1 MYPVSSDFLKAIKST
16 QRSFVLKLEIDTA
29 FDTFYLTE
37 KDVDM
42 GSLKLEEG
50 CVSGDSLELGAA
62 KAALFDISINNRDGR
77 FDDVQFNGGIM
88 KPFIGLELPN
98 GNIEWVPLGV
108 FNIDEVSRP
117 TTSVSLGGSDNLI
130 LFDRDFAD
138 VPVSFPT
145 TNKQLLLAICNRVG
159 VPLATTNFLNDD
171 YVVQKAPDSAMS
183 CRDVVKCIAELAA
196 GFAQCDRT
204 TGALKIMQFQNPGC
218 VQEADIDGGD
228 FLGIDHTASG
238 STVEYDGPFGTKIT
252 SIVVTGKT
260 TQEGTGDPS
269 PDNVR
274 PIHGVTYAEKWDG
287 TLLGNRNLL
296 LNSATIPGLHG
307 WCPTVRTPAVDQGNG
322 FYRIPLNSNVIEIL
336 QDSAITTVNGN
347 QYTESFYFRTDSTT
361 LSFYITFFEKNNN
374 KHNSVKA
381 TIQNLGNGLYRAYAT
396 ATVGDTAIR
405 SIDVNM
411 ITFADGTYIDIG
423 MPKFESGT
431 IVTDYSVA
439 PEDLPSYQKIVF
451 PRELFT
457 DDCYDIIKGQGQAKQ
472 NLITLDGTEA
482 WFANLSFDTQAPD
495 YLHVYT
501 YINDRTP
508 TSRVLSSH
516 FPTVYDWRGNLSG
529 NFIYSENGHATYVFI
544 QKALLPTPDIAG
556 LKSWLAANPVT
567 VLYELATPQT
577 ITGTPQ
583 RILTEGHT
591 VITNDADAQMQ
602 VGYNTMTGDDVDGG
616 DFTWYNTKTTDG
628 GAFVMPDPV
637 VELGPSNRF
646 DFKID
651 DNPVTITGIV
661 YEAEDQD
668 YVIGDRTYALHISD
682 NALIQGDPTEV
693 LNSIADVM
701 IGFTYLPFTSSWQG
715 NPALHPGDIIQ
726 QTDRKG
732 VQYRTIVT
740 NSTYAY
746 RGVCNLSAKGAS
758 EIAHSYQSKQT
769 KKATQLL
776 RLIHEKEVKIDSLS
790 QAILNATNLISGALG
805 GHWINGDELPDEK
818 YHGNVFIAD
827 NKDITKAKKIWRW
840 NLGGF
845 GHSNNGVDG
854 PYTAAITA
862 DDSIVAN
869 IITAS
874 MIKTG
879 RLQSIAN
886 PNVYFDLDKGILC
899 ASRLVSS
906 ENGSTDVYAKIG
918 TVSWADGTTSKG
930 LSLNS
935 AKGILAYFSQ
945 READGAI
952 DHGLEIMSLG
962 PLHIRS
968 DTGAST
974 QNNVLQMYNNSNHQG
989 NIVFQRA
996 TGKGSTENVFL
1007 AVEGYTAISH
1017 NGCVIAIDHTGPFC
1031 SNGATG
1037 DIPLRKADG
1046 GIYIL
1051 HLSGGFVMN
1060 G

>member
-138 VPVSFPT
+138 IPVSFPT

-204 TGALKIMQFQNPGC
+204 TGALKIVPFQNPGC
-218 VQEADIDGGD
+218 VHEANIDGGD
-228 FLGIDHTASG
+228 FIGIDHTASG
-238 STVEYDGPFGTKIT
+238 TTVEYDGPFGTKIT

-274 PIHGVTYAEKWDG
+274 
-287 TLLGNRNLL
+287 
-296 LNSATIPGLHG
+296 TIYGASK
-307 WCPTVRTPAVDQGNG
+307 V
-322 FYRIPLNSNVIEIL
+322 
-336 QDSAITTVNGN
+336 TVNGIDYAFPLTLYSLPN
-347 QYTESFYFRTDSTT
+347 GVADTFDVVSGTGIQKVKSRTFSGTESWQFGARGWSYGNTVPFYCYLND
-361 LSFYITFFEKNNN
+361 EK
-374 KHNSVKA
+374 
-381 TIQNLGNGLYRAYAT
+381 INGT
-396 ATVGDTAIR
+396 SICDT
-405 SIDVNM
+405 
-411 ITFADGTYIDIG
+411 
-423 MPKFESGT
+423 
-431 IVTDYSVA
+431 
-439 PEDLPSYQKIVF
+439 
-451 PRELFT
+451 
-457 DDCYDIIKGQGQAKQ
+457 
-472 NLITLDGTEA
+472 
-482 WFANLSFDTQAPD
+482 
-495 YLHVYT
+495 
-501 YINDRTP
+501 
-508 TSRVLSSH
+508 
-516 FPTVYDWRGNLSG
+516 FPTVSNNVSTDTESWMLGYSNFSAIRILKSRLNGWDDNLSDA
-529 NFIYSENGHATYVFI
+529 E
-544 QKALLPTPDIAG
+544 KAALFKA
-556 LKSWLAANPVT
+556 WLTAHPVT
-567 VLYELATPQT
+567 VIYELASPVE

-661 YEAEDQD
+661 YEAKDQD

-682 NALIQGDPTEV
+682 NVLIQGDPTDV
-693 LNSIADVM
+693 LNKIADAM

-715 NPALHPGDIIQ
+715 NPALQPGDIIQ

-805 GHWINGDELPDEK
+805 GHWINGDDLPDEK

-827 NKDITKAKKIWRW
+827 NEDITKAKKVWRW

-886 PNVYFDLDKGILC
+886 PNVYFDLDEGVLC

-906 ENGSTDVYAKIG
+906 ENGSKDVYAKIG

-935 AKGILAYFSQ
+935 AEGILAYFNQ
-945 READGAI
+945 READGAT
-952 DHGLEIMSLG
+952 DHGLEITSPG
-962 PLHIRS
+962 RLHIRS
-968 DTGAST
+968 DTDART

-989 NIVFQRA
+989 NIVFRRA
-996 TGKGSTENVFL
+996 TGKGSTEHVFV
-1007 AVEGYTAISH
+1007 AMEGYTEISH
-1017 NGCVIAIDHTGPFC
+1017 NGWAIAIDDTGPYC

-1037 DIPLRKADG
+1037 DYEVRLANG
-1046 GIYIL
+1046 GTYTL
-1051 HLSGGFVMN
+1051 HLRGGFAMD